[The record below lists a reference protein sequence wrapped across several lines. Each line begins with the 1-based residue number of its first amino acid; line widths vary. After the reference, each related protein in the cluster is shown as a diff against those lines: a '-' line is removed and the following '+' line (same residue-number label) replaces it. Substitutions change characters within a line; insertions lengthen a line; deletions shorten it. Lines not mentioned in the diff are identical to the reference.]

1 MYLCTEIEFSCR
13 MKLKKNNTF
22 QFFFS
27 NKKGVFCTLFFCTF
41 FANIFA
47 QDIFIENTSL
57 NTSSKKTTTLFAN
70 EDSDN
75 DGILDKY
82 DLDDDND
89 GILDTDECDNVE
101 KIDINESG
109 VFTRVLHQKGTVKV
123 QADFLAIDNSTKI
136 IINGQNI
143 VGGMGHIWGSISSG
157 ILNAESGTNLKWGDH
172 LMRFADGTVSY
183 APWVQNVNGL
193 PRVRIVITENGV
205 ELMGTRYPN
214 STQLE
219 PMYLKNGYFVTP
231 TFNVGDN
238 EVILEVPDGG
248 GPDGAKVDFHMEA
261 NFCKDTDGD
270 GIVNRL
276 DLDSDND
283 GCPDAIEGTKN
294 ITNEQLNADNSIN
307 SGVDANGVPTLVGG
321 SQGVGNSQKA
331 TKIEVL
337 KQPQNLNICI
347 GKNAIFSAK
356 AKAVTDNNSEQV
368 KYQWQKWNGTTWE
381 NISGKNGTA
390 NNGTQITLD
399 LGTQNNMTNNGSK
412 YRMKITSESMQCPTF
427 SNEATLTISTAEPT
441 FTKPNNVALC
451 VNNIVTANF
460 ANTTNGDVNTP
471 PDYYEFTETSKTIL
485 DITDISSNCCTTGN
499 TISWKIT
506 PTSNG
511 QSLSGTGQPSASLVG
526 KKLWLNVATSNPK
539 SSYTE
544 KKYTI
549 TYKVTDCNG
558 NESAEKSTIITI
570 KPRPKINRVN
580 N

>member
-1 MYLCTEIEFSCR
+1 MKKEFLVLC
-13 MKLKKNNTF
+13 
-22 QFFFS
+22 FF
-27 NKKGVFCTLFFCTF
+27 GTF
-41 FANIFA
+41 FTHISA
-47 QDIFIENTSL
+47 QDIFIAKTPL
-57 NTSSKKTTTLFAN
+57 NTSSKKTTTPFVN

-75 DGILDKY
+75 DGILDKD

-109 VFTRVLHQKGTVKV
+109 VFTRVLHQMGTVKV

-157 ILNAESGTNLKWGDH
+157 VLNAEEGLNLKWGDH
-172 LMRFADGTVSY
+172 LMRFADNSVLY
-183 APWVQNVNGL
+183 KCWVQNSNGL

-205 ELMGTRYPN
+205 QLMGTRYPN

-219 PMYLKNGYFVTP
+219 PMYLKDGDFVTP
-231 TFNVGDN
+231 TFNAGDN

-248 GPDGAKVDFHMEA
+248 GPDGAKVDFQMEG
-261 NFCKDTDGD
+261 NYCKDTDGD

-337 KQPQNLNICI
+337 EQPQNFNICI
-347 GKNAIFSAK
+347 GKNATFSAK
-356 AKAVTDNNSEQV
+356 AKAINTTNFNGGNPNYANATTEQV
-368 KYQWQKWNGTTWE
+368 KYQWQKYNTINSQWE
-381 NISGKNGTA
+381 DITNKNGTA
-390 NNGTQITLD
+390 NSNAEITLD
-399 LGTQNNMTNNGSK
+399 LGIQSNMTNNGSK
-412 YRMKITSESMQCPTF
+412 YRVKITSESMRCPTF
-427 SNEATLTISTAEPT
+427 SNEATLTINTAEPT
-441 FTKPNNVALC
+441 FTKPNDVALC
-451 VNNIVTANF
+451 VNNIITANF

-471 PDYYEFTETSKTIL
+471 PDYYEFTETSKTML
-485 DITDISSNCCTTGN
+485 DIININSNCCTIGN

-511 QSLSGTGQPSASLVG
+511 QSLSGTGQPSASLIG

-539 SSYTE
+539 SSYIE
-544 KKYTI
+544 KQYTI

-558 NESAEKSTIITI
+558 NESEEKSTTITI
-570 KPRPKINRVN
+570 KPRPKIDRIK
-580 N
+580 